1 MKCIYCLID
10 KALDDFKKREH
21 IVPQAF
27 GKFKNNHVLH
37 NLVCDDCNSALGDS
51 IELIYARDSLDGLL
65 RTELK
70 VKPERDFKSRGL
82 NAKIKCIYKEGIF
95 KGASCYLE
103 YSTEQQQIVAIPFP
117 QVGFISQESQ
127 SYVYFR
133 PIDFC
138 NINPGEFDFSK
149 PFVNLGLSNE
159 QIKKLSVQLGI
170 NKSFTFQ
177 DELRMPDELDVTVE
191 EIFDDDYRRVIG
203 KLAFN
208 YFAQFNAKIAVRQ
221 EFDKIRNFIR
231 YGEDPEYWIPRIAKS
246 QNSFLHILDDPSLK
260 PIGHVITINKIT
272 ELGIVLS
279 ELSIFNLS
287 TYRVIISDKASNI
300 INDIV
305 TKGHFYNL
313 KSKEITE

>member
-1 MKCIYCLID
+1 MKYNNAFETDFCFGTDFCLGFAWQNPRQAFASLRPQKPL
-10 KALDDFKKREH
+10 KALLCGHIKR
-21 IVPQAF
+21 F
-27 GKFKNNHVLH
+27 
-37 NLVCDDCNSALGDS
+37 
-51 IELIYARDSLDGLL
+51 
-65 RTELK
+65 
-70 VKPERDFKSRGL
+70 
-82 NAKIKCIYKEGIF
+82 
-95 KGASCYLE
+95 
-103 YSTEQQQIVAIPFP
+103 
-117 QVGFISQESQ
+117 
-127 SYVYFR
+127 
-133 PIDFC
+133 
-138 NINPGEFDFSK
+138 
-149 PFVNLGLSNE
+149 
-159 QIKKLSVQLGI
+159 
-170 NKSFTFQ
+170 
-177 DELRMPDELDVTVE
+177 
-191 EIFDDDYRRVIG
+191 DDYRRVIG

-313 KSKEITE
+313 KSKEITELQQNGT